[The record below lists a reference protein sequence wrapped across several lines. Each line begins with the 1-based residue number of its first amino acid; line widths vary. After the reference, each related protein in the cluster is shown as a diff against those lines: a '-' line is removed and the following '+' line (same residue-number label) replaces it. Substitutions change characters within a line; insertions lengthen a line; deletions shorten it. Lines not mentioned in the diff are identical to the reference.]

1 MLNDSHTTDY
11 TSVFH
16 FSIFDF
22 FWIFNLNEHIIG
34 GDPPGFLP
42 FEMIWWIS
50 PLQIII
56 KIIKLISE
64 LMRLEDWTGLDLF
77 LNSDVDI
84 IEHLLGVCCA
94 WPGLEEMWGESLSY
108 LTWTGHPWHD
118 QNLLQIVPHVSSN
131 RHKIQCHCNLLCP
144 STHVLF
150 KVISACKKAQWP
162 ACLDQALCMGI
173 EASLE
178 E

>member
-1 MLNDSHTTDY
+1 MLNDNHTPHY
-11 TSVFH
+11 RLHYRPVFH
-16 FSIFDF
+16 FIIFSSSWCF
-22 FWIFNLNEHIIG
+22 
-34 GDPPGFLP
+34 P
-42 FEMIWWIS
+42 FETIWFDGS
-50 PLQIII
+50 GQATPELQIII

-64 LMRLEDWTGLDLF
+64 LMRLDLF
-77 LNSDVDI
+77 LTSDVQI
-84 IEHLLGVCCA
+84 IEHLLGVCWA
-94 WPGLEEMWGESLSY
+94 RTGGDVRGIMISLDMKWSS
-108 LTWTGHPWHD
+108 LTWS
-118 QNLLQIVPHVSSN
+118 NLLQIVPHVSSN

-150 KVISACKKAQWP
+150 KVISACKKAQWL